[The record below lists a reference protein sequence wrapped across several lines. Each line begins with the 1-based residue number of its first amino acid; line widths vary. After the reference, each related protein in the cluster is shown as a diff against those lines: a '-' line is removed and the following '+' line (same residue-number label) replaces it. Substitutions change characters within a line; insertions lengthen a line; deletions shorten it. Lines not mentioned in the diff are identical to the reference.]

1 MILRLALVR
10 PAQMNTLINP
20 VQKVKLSMSAQPL
33 PRRTK
38 AQTRQLLLLAGVLIA
53 DDTVAGDGQHLGRW
67 LAHIRLDRAL
77 DVAKQLQVYLA
88 ERASDVALDEV
99 GPDWLRTHRD
109 EILALDTSGFR
120 DIAKPTA
127 YTVFDSE
134 TEFRE
139 RLAEHL
145 LTRERV
151 SDAPLLL
158 ETSQQ
163 MHEAPGPS
171 PSFSEYVTRLADLE
185 FDRVRDLEST
195 FMELGAAPFLGD
207 EVIRSLLRRTRED
220 TAYGPAGLVE
230 FYQALLDAYGLRMRA
245 GARIEDLYVALTS
258 LFHGLCFHH
267 RVWPES
273 VREDIPWEDDRTRSM
288 ISIATEGILRQFT
301 EPADDPATPSA

>member
-1 MILRLALVR
+1 MLFKKSSRR
-10 PAQMNTLINP
+10 ERNP
-20 VQKVKLSMSAQPL
+20 MSDTPL

-38 AQTRQLLLLAGVLIA
+38 AQTRRLLLLAGVLIA
-53 DDTVAGDGQHLGRW
+53 DDTVAGAGDHLGRW
-67 LAHIRLDRAL
+67 LAHIRFDQVLGA
-77 DVAKQLQVYLA
+77 AKQLQIYLA
-88 ERASDVALDEV
+88 EQAPGTELEEL

-109 EILALDTSGFR
+109 DVLTLDTSAFR

-134 TEFRE
+134 EEFRE

-158 ETSQQ
+158 EASEALQRTLGPRPSLSQHVAQ
-163 MHEAPGPS
+163 
-171 PSFSEYVTRLADLE
+171 LADLE

-195 FMELGAAPFLGD
+195 FVELGTAPFLGD
-207 EVIRSLLRRTRED
+207 ETIRSLMRRTRED
-220 TAYGPAGLVE
+220 SAYGPSGLVE
-230 FYQALLDAYGLRMRA
+230 FYEALLTAHGLRMRA
-245 GARIEDLYVALTS
+245 GARVEDLYVALTS

-273 VREDIPWEDDRTRSM
+273 VREEIPWDDDQTRSM
-288 ISIATEGILRQFT
+288 ISIAAEGILRQFT
-301 EPADDPATPSA
+301 EPAEDPAEPSA